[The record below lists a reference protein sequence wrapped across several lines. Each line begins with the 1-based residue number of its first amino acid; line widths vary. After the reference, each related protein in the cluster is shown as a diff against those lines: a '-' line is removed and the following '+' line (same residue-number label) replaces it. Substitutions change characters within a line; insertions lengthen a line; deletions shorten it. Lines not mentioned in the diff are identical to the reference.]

1 MNGVQSGDETNN
13 WLLDVYLK
21 TLERQI
27 ETKEDFLR
35 QALDTIKLLK
45 DQKLKDPRFKEIKP
59 INDKVWKSL
68 LKRSLIFPERSDP
81 IGLSLANCSNLTRK
95 ETSESYLDYLNDY
108 KSILEESNTN
118 QKAINSNLLKLVN
131 AFKENSDISSVS
143 IVSPQT
149 ITNEVLKEQ
158 NNKYWEDLKHIVQ
171 KNLFHSKTQLSNE
184 DTATVISLFQKLINL
199 NDQTPLTVNSFQVNE
214 YTKELYRIL
223 LSGDLINVAESKN
236 YGSSEDREVTL
247 INFVEDI

>member
-1 MNGVQSGDETNN
+1 MNGVRANDEINSW
-13 WLLDVYLK
+13 WLDAYVK

-27 ETKEDFLR
+27 EAKEDFLR

-45 DQKLKDPRFKEIKP
+45 DQKLRDPRFKEIKP

-68 LKRSLIFPERSDP
+68 MKKSLIFPERSDP

-95 ETSESYLDYLNDY
+95 ETSESYLQYLDNY
-108 KSILEESNTN
+108 KNILQELNTN
-118 QKAINSNLLKLVN
+118 QRAINSNLLKLVN
-131 AFKENSDISSVS
+131 AFKESGKTSSPSTVS
-143 IVSPQT
+143 QT

-158 NNKYWEDLKHIVQ
+158 NDKYWEELKHIVQ
-171 KNLFHSKTQLSNE
+171 KNLFHSKTELSDE
-184 DTATVISLFQKLINL
+184 DTDIVMSLFHRLINL
-199 NDQTPLTVNSFQVNE
+199 NGHTPLTVNSFQVNE

-236 YGSSEDREVTL
+236 YGSSDDREVTL
-247 INFVEDI
+247 IDFVEDI

>member
-1 MNGVQSGDETNN
+1 MNRVQLGDEINPW
-13 WLLDVYLK
+13 WLDAYLK

-45 DQKLKDPRFKEIKP
+45 DQKLRDPRFKEIRP

-68 LKRSLIFPERSDP
+68 LKKSLIFPERSDP
-81 IGLSLANCSNLTRK
+81 IGLSFANCSNLTRK
-95 ETSESYLDYLNDY
+95 ETSELYLQYLNDY
-108 KSILEESNTN
+108 KNTLEELNTN
-118 QKAINSNLLKLVN
+118 QRAINSNLAKLVN
-131 AFKENSDISSVS
+131 SFKENSDTSSS
-143 IVSPQT
+143 STKPQT

-158 NNKYWEDLKHIVQ
+158 NDKYWEDLKRIVQ
-171 KNLFHSKTQLSNE
+171 KNLFHSKTQLPDE
-184 DTATVISLFQKLINL
+184 DIDSVMSLFHRLINL
-199 NDQTPLTVNSFQVNE
+199 NVQTPLTVNSFQANE

-223 LSGDLINVAESKN
+223 LSGDLINVADSAN
-236 YGSSEDREVTL
+236 YASSDDREVTL